1 VGPEGK
7 AQKDH
12 RHWQDALL
20 EGRFQRFKNG
30 FRWVPVFLPDVG
42 DVDDDGA
49 VDKEFKK

>member
-20 EGRFQRFKNG
+20 EGRFQ
-30 FRWVPVFLPDVG
+30 
-42 DVDDDGA
+42 A
-49 VDKEFKK
+49 VQERLQVSYSLLTLKQS